1 MYGSGTER
9 VEDVLKSAFSNVPII
24 RVDHDTTKLKG
35 SIEAI
40 YEKVHSSNEA
50 ILVGTQM
57 LSKGHDFP
65 RVTLCIILNA
75 DNGLISPEINALEKI
90 SQQFS

>member
-9 VEDVLKSAFSNVPII
+9 VEDVLRNAFTKVPII
-24 RVDHDTTKLKG
+24 RVDHDSTKLKG

-40 YEKVHSSNEA
+40 YEKVHTSNEA

-57 LSKGHDFP
+57 LSKGHDFQ
-65 RVTLCIILNA
+65 
-75 DNGLISPEINALEKI
+75 K
-90 SQQFS
+90 

>member
-1 MYGSGTER
+1 MEVEQKR

-24 RVDHDTTKLKG
+24 RVDHTTKLKG

-75 DNGLISPEINALEKI
+75 DNGLISLRSNAT
-90 SQQFS
+90 

>member
-24 RVDHDTTKLKG
+24 RVDHDTTKLRG

-57 LSKGHDFP
+57 LK
-65 RVTLCIILNA
+65 VL
-75 DNGLISPEINALEKI
+75 KVMI
-90 SQQFS
+90 SQGNPMYNFECR

>member
-40 YEKVHSSNEA
+40 YEKSIA
-50 ILVGTQM
+50 AM
-57 LSKGHDFP
+57 
-65 RVTLCIILNA
+65 R
-75 DNGLISPEINALEKI
+75 
-90 SQQFS
+90 QF